1 MNASTKT
8 SSVENL
14 GKLVLKVADVRLEDV
29 AMSHINGEEM
39 LVILLGFTAGD
50 VLGEKYLSYLLE
62 IVERMRQQRIK
73 PIRGHTFLTD

>member
-39 LVILLGFTAGD
+39 LVILLGFAAGD
-50 VLGEKYLSYLLE
+50 VLGEKCLSYLLE
-62 IVERMRQQRIK
+62 IVE
-73 PIRGHTFLTD
+73 